1 MTTVNGLRL
10 AYRGFVTGLAAG
22 YVWLATAML
31 LGALLHDDALQPLRP
46 LAALILPAAGGS
58 ASASF
63 VLGFGLVQLAAATIG
78 MCFSYFFGR
87 FFTIRPTLAVAAP
100 CFALLA
106 WALFAASAGA
116 GEGLGQMGLAAA
128 PLVATVAYG
137 LLLGAGLPL
146 RGDVLRR
153 PDAVNQFPDQASG

>member
-22 YVWLATAML
+22 YVWMATAMGL
-31 LGALLHDDALQPLRP
+31 AALLYGDALDPLRP
-46 LAALILPAAGGS
+46 LASLILPAAGGS
-58 ASASF
+58 PATSF
-63 VLGFGLVQLAAATIG
+63 VLGFGLVQLTAATVG

-87 FFTIRPTLAVAAP
+87 FFTARPTLAVAAP

-106 WALFAASAGA
+106 WALLATGA
-116 GEGLGQMGLAAA
+116 GWRSGDADLGLAAA
-128 PLVATVAYG
+128 PVIATLAYG

-146 RGDVLRR
+146 RGDVTR
-153 PDAVNQFPDQASG
+153 A

>member
-22 YVWLATAML
+22 YDWLATAML
-31 LGALLHDDALQPLRP
+31 LGAVLHVDALQPLRP
-46 LAALILPAAGGS
+46 LASLILPAAGGS

-87 FFTIRPTLAVAAP
+87 FFTVRPTLAAAAP
-100 CFALLA
+100 CFAVLA
-106 WALFAASAGA
+106 WALFAAGA
-116 GEGLGQMGLAAA
+116 NRADGIGQLGFAAA
-128 PLVATVAYG
+128 PLAATVAYG

-146 RGDVLRR
+146 RGEVERGHE
-153 PDAVNQFPDQASG
+153 AANEASPLG

>member
-1 MTTVNGLRL
+1 MTIVNGLRL

-22 YVWLATAML
+22 YVWLATAMV

-46 LAALILPAAGGS
+46 LAELILPAAGGS

-78 MCFSYFFGR
+78 MCFAYFFGR
-87 FFTIRPTLAVAAP
+87 FFTVRPTLATAAP

-106 WALFAASAGA
+106 WALFAAGA
-116 GEGLGQMGLAAA
+116 GGSDGIGQLGLAIA
-128 PLVATVAYG
+128 PLLATVAYG

-146 RGDVLRR
+146 RGDVLRGHETS
-153 PDAVNQFPDQASG
+153 N

>member
-22 YVWLATAML
+22 YVWLATAMV
-31 LGALLHDDALQPLRP
+31 LGALVHDEALQPLRP

-58 ASASF
+58 SSTSF
-63 VLGFGLVQLAAATIG
+63 VLGFGLVQLAAATVG

-87 FFTIRPTLAVAAP
+87 FFTVRPTLATAAP

-106 WALFAASAGA
+106 WALIAAAASRGD
-116 GEGLGQMGLAAA
+116 GIGRLGFAVA
-128 PLVATVAYG
+128 PLGATLAYG

-146 RGDVLRR
+146 RGDVERANE
-153 PDAVNQFPDQASG
+153 AVGQN

>member
-1 MTTVNGLRL
+1 MTIVNGLRL

-22 YVWLATAML
+22 YVWLATAMV
-31 LGALLHDDALQPLRP
+31 LGWLLHDDALQPLRP
-46 LAALILPAAGGS
+46 LAELILPAAGGS
-58 ASASF
+58 AAASF
-63 VLGFGLVQLAAATIG
+63 VLGFGLVQLAAATVG

-87 FFTIRPTLAVAAP
+87 FFTVRPTLAAAAP

-106 WALFAASAGA
+106 WALFAAGA
-116 GEGLGQMGLAAA
+116 GLSDGIGPLGLALA

-146 RGDVLRR
+146 RGDVLRGHE
-153 PDAVNQFPDQASG
+153 AADQAR